1 MLDYFLKCPPFIL
14 TLVRATLC
22 EFISQENDFKI
33 AWRISQGIWPAVLLA
48 QLRKPPRALLF
59 RPFCFVFAAFVCFFV
74 VVVFNNAFIEFP

>member
-59 RPFCFVFAAFVCFFV
+59 VRLKTKHTKHKVTVHV
-74 VVVFNNAFIEFP
+74 